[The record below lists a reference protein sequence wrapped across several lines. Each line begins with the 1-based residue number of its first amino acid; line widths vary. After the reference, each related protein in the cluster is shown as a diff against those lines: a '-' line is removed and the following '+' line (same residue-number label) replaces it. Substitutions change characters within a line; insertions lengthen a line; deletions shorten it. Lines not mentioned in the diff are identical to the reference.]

1 MTTISQYGYQSFIVN
16 QLAVQRDQLTN
27 LTQQISTGLASQ
39 TFGGL
44 GAGRSVALQFQT
56 QLDQANTFLNTI
68 NNVNTTLS
76 VVNTS
81 IQGINTLATQMQ
93 STFSQQS
100 YNLLSSGVTDQQQ
113 AASNGLEQ
121 MVSILNSNVGGSYVF
136 GGKANTKA
144 PVADTTALMNGTGL
158 QAGFKQVMAE
168 RLQADQGI
176 ANAATGHTLG
186 RVTVT
191 TSPTNTSAVS
201 VAEDAG
207 AFGWKL
213 QGVTTSGTG
222 AAPALTQPTSPATTA
237 TVAAGTN
244 SVQSATVDFS
254 GGQPNAG
261 DTVTFNLLGPDGQT
275 QAVTLTAATAPT
287 TGSAPPPAGTFYIGA
302 STAAT
307 AANFNTALQSSL
319 NTEGKTDLVAASAE
333 AAGANFFNTY
343 QGQPTLRVSP
353 GPGGAN
359 DFANATSLVA
369 GTAANTVQWYT
380 GDQSATN
387 PRLDATAQIDSQIS
401 VNFGVRANE
410 PGFAYQV
417 QQLAIASA
425 FDASSGSATTKAAYL
440 SLTDKIQSS
449 LSDPP
454 TKSSISGI
462 QTDLADAYAT
472 ANTAK
477 SRLTTQAGTYQTM
490 VSNVENADQTTVIA
504 SLASLQTQMQA
515 SYQASNILLHMTLAQ
530 YITG

>member
-1 MTTISQYGYQSFIVN
+1 MTSIPQYGYNSVLIN
-16 QLAVQRDQLTN
+16 QLAVQRQQMGN
-27 LTQQISTGLASQ
+27 LTTQISTGLASQ

-44 GAGRSVALQFQT
+44 GSGRSVALQFQT

-68 NNVNTTLS
+68 NSVNTTLS

-93 STFSQQS
+93 ATFSQQS
-100 YNLLSSGVTDQQQ
+100 YNLLSSGVTAQQQ
-113 AASNGLEQ
+113 AATNGLAQ

-136 GGKANTKA
+136 GGKSNTSA
-144 PVADTTALMNGTGL
+144 PVADMDSIMNGTGL
-158 QAGFKQVMAE
+158 QAGFKQVMAQ
-168 RLQADQGI
+168 RLLADQGT
-176 ANAATGHTLG
+176 ANATTGATLG
-186 RVTVT
+186 RLTVT
-191 TSPTNTSAVS
+191 TPAANANAVQLT
-201 VAEDAG
+201 EDTG
-207 AFGWKL
+207 VFGWKI

-222 AAPALTQPTSPATTA
+222 VAPALTQPTTPATTA
-237 TVAAGTN
+237 TLAAGTN
-244 SVQSATVDFS
+244 SAQSTTIDFS

-261 DTVTFNLLGPDGQT
+261 DQVTINFLGPDGQQ

-287 TGSAPPPAGTFYIGA
+287 SGSSTPPAGTFYIGS
-302 STAAT
+302 STSAT

-319 NTEGKTDLVAASAE
+319 NSEGQTDLVAASAE

-343 QGQPTLRVSP
+343 QGQSTMRVSP

-359 DFANATSLVA
+359 DFAHATSLVA

-387 PRLDATAQIDSQIS
+387 PRKDATAQIDTQIS

-410 PGFAYQV
+410 PGFAYQI

-425 FDASSGSATTKAAYL
+425 FDASSGSATTKTAYL
-440 SLTDKIQSS
+440 SLTNKIQGA
-449 LSDPP
+449 LSNPP
-454 TKSSISGI
+454 TQNTISGI

-477 SRLTTQAGTYQTM
+477 DRLTTQAGTYQTM
-490 VSNVENADQTTVIA
+490 VSNVENADQTTVIT
-504 SLASLQTQMQA
+504 SLATLQTQMQA
-515 SYQASNILLHMTLAQ
+515 SYQASNILLHMSLAQ
-530 YITG
+530 YISG